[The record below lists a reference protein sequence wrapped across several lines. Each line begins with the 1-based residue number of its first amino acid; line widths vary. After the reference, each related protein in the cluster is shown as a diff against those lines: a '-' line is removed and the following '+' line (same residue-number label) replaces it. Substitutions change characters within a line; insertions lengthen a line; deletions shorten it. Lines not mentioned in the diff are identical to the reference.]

1 MTILA
6 KSLAQGI
13 GVPLATAGVIA
24 ATWTIA
30 GAQEQARKFTI
41 HEAPKPVAAIQF
53 QDGQGQSRSLADFR
67 GKVVLL
73 NIWATWCVPCRKEMP
88 ALDRLKTALGDPD
101 FEVATLSIDRGGM
114 DVVRKFFAEV
124 GIQELATYL
133 DSSGKAMRELGV
145 VGLPT
150 TLIIDREGHEIGRL
164 IGPAEWDAPDMI
176 EFVSC
181 VISNN
186 GALKSPGAL
195 AATPL
200 CGRGGLGVS
209 TNGTNRQQ

>member
-1 MTILA
+1 L
-6 KSLAQGI
+6 
-13 GVPLATAGVIA
+13 
-24 ATWTIA
+24 
-30 GAQEQARKFTI
+30 
-41 HEAPKPVAAIQF
+41 
-53 QDGQGQSRSLADFR
+53 
-67 GKVVLL
+67 
-73 NIWATWCVPCRKEMP
+73 
-88 ALDRLKTALGDPD
+88 
-101 FEVATLSIDRGGM
+101 
-114 DVVRKFFAEV
+114 AEV
-124 GIQELATYL
+124 GIQELTTYL

-150 TLIIDREGHEIGRL
+150 LIIDREGREIGRL

-186 GALKSPGAL
+186 GAFTL

-209 TNGTNRQQ
+209 TNGTNRQP